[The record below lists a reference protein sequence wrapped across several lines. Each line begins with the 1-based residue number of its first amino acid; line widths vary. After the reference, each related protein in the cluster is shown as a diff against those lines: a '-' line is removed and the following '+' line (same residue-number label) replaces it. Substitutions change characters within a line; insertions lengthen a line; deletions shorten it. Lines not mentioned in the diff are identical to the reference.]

1 MSETGS
7 TAVRRHV
14 GCRTDDR
21 SLRRPTP
28 PGGGTRRGA
37 GARAAVCG
45 SGFFER
51 QSDEPLLPSGVHEEE
66 DGLAFLVARVF
77 DALDDLGGTV
87 HGTLLHRYDHVSGRY
102 GGVGHRAVGADGCD
116 DDALNA
122 LLDAVALPGPVVEL
136 REHEAG
142 GRLEHGGAPGGT

>member
-1 MSETGS
+1 MSVTGS

-87 HGTLLHRYDHVSGRY
+87 HGTLLHRYDHVRSDAHTYELQSLLRISY
-102 GGVGHRAVGADGCD
+102 AVSW
-116 DDALNA
+116 
-122 LLDAVALPGPVVEL
+122 
-136 REHEAG
+136 
-142 GRLEHGGAPGGT
+142 LENKKSKAEMRI

>member
-77 DALDDLGGTV
+77 VAPDDLGGPV
-87 HGTLLHRYDHVSGRY
+87 HEIGR
-102 GGVGHRAVGADGCD
+102 
-116 DDALNA
+116 
-122 LLDAVALPGPVVEL
+122 
-136 REHEAG
+136 
-142 GRLEHGGAPGGT
+142 APGRTHVPNAPSFCRRLRLKQTRYIVY